1 MEIKDVIE
9 LIKAVSDNGL
19 TGFKIEQGDT
29 KIVIKKEQPAVIQAV
44 PALAGC
50 QPADG
55 AVPQTVQTVSGMP
68 LNGNQG
74 SPAPQTDTAVSN
86 RVVACPLVGTFY
98 SSPAPDAEDFV
109 KVGDHVKKGQV
120 IGIVEAMKL
129 MNEIESE
136 YDGVV
141 EAILVKNEETVEYGQ
156 PLSGSVKQQEAEICW
171 ESRKSRRSSPTAI
184 HFFWWTAL
192 RSWSRACGL
201 LDIKQSH
208 ITSRI
213 FPVTSR
219 RSR

>member
-68 LNGNQG
+68 LNGSQG
-74 SPAPQTDTAVSN
+74 SPAPQTDTAVSD

-98 SSPAPDAEDFV
+98 SSPAPE
-109 KVGDHVKKGQV
+109 
-120 IGIVEAMKL
+120 L

-156 PLSGSVKQQEAEICW
+156 PL
-171 ESRKSRRSSPTAI
+171 
-184 HFFWWTAL
+184 F
-192 RSWSRACGL
+192 
-201 LDIKQSH
+201 
-208 ITSRI
+208 RI
-213 FPVTSR
+213 R
-219 RSR
+219 

>member
-68 LNGNQG
+68 LNGSQG
-74 SPAPQTDTAVSN
+74 SPAPQTDTAVSD

-109 KVGDHVKKGQV
+109 KV
-120 IGIVEAMKL
+120 VEAMKL

-156 PLSGSVKQQEAEICW
+156 PL
-171 ESRKSRRSSPTAI
+171 
-184 HFFWWTAL
+184 F
-192 RSWSRACGL
+192 
-201 LDIKQSH
+201 
-208 ITSRI
+208 RI
-213 FPVTSR
+213 R
-219 RSR
+219 

>member
-68 LNGNQG
+68 LNGSQG
-74 SPAPQTDTAVSN
+74 SPAPQTDTAVSD

-98 SSPAPDAEDFV
+98 SSPAPDAED
-109 KVGDHVKKGQV
+109 
-120 IGIVEAMKL
+120 
-129 MNEIESE
+129 
-136 YDGVV
+136 
-141 EAILVKNEETVEYGQ
+141 
-156 PLSGSVKQQEAEICW
+156 LSL
-171 ESRKSRRSSPTAI
+171 I
-184 HFFWWTAL
+184 H
-192 RSWSRACGL
+192 
-201 LDIKQSH
+201 I
-208 ITSRI
+208 
-213 FPVTSR
+213 
-219 RSR
+219 

>member
-1 MEIKDVIE
+1 MVSKDVIE

-19 TGFKIEQGDT
+19 TGFTIAQGDT
-29 KIVIKKEQPAVIQAV
+29 NIAPTTAHSAVIQAV

-55 AVPQTVQTVSGMP
+55 AGTQTVQPVSGMP

-74 SPAPQTDTAVSN
+74 SPAPQTDTAVSD

-98 SSPAPDAEDFV
+98 SSPAQDAEDFV

-120 IGIVEAMKL
+120 IGLVEAMKM

-141 EAILVKNEETVEYGQ
+141 EASLGKHEGTVETGQ
-156 PLSGSVKQQEAEICW
+156 PLF
-171 ESRKSRRSSPTAI
+171 RHR
-184 HFFWWTAL
+184 
-192 RSWSRACGL
+192 
-201 LDIKQSH
+201 
-208 ITSRI
+208 
-213 FPVTSR
+213 
-219 RSR
+219 

>member
-55 AVPQTVQTVSGMP
+55 AVPQTIQTVSGMP
-68 LNGNQG
+68 LNGSQG
-74 SPAPQTDTAVSN
+74 SPAPQTDTAVSD

-141 EAILVKNEETVEYGQ
+141 EAILVRRSWNTASRF
-156 PLSGSVKQQEAEICW
+156 SGSVKQQEAEICW
-171 ESRKSRRSSPTAI
+171 ELRKSRRSSPTAI
-184 HFFWWTAL
+184 HFFWWTAS

-208 ITSRI
+208 IMSRI
-213 FPVTSR
+213 FPAISR